1 MVTNMIRAVTLDF
14 WNTLMDDFHLSSR
27 QELRTLRLREI
38 VAPYGYS
45 PDPDAIETAF
55 DEVWR
60 RFDRVWLKKKRT
72 PITAE
77 SVDVLLHALRIRL
90 PAPAV
95 AQVVTM
101 LEEVALDHPPRTVAG
116 VPETLPALAERY
128 ALAVVCDAA
137 LTPGRVLRKVLALH
151 GLERYF
157 GAFFFSDEHGWSK
170 PDPRAFLT
178 PLAELGIA
186 PSEAVHVGDIQRTD
200 IAGAQD
206 AGLRA
211 VHFVGVNSSDLPSS
225 TADAVAFRFS
235 ELPAVIARLG

>member
-1 MVTNMIRAVTLDF
+1 MIRAVTLDF

-27 QELRTLRLREI
+27 HELRTLRLREI

-45 PDPDAIETAF
+45 PDPDAVEAAF
-55 DEVWR
+55 GEVWR
-60 RFDRVWLKKKRT
+60 RFDRVWIKKKRT
-72 PITAE
+72 PTTAE
-77 SVDVLLHALRIRL
+77 SVDVLLHALHIRL

-95 AQVVTM
+95 AQVVAM
-101 LEEVALDHPPRTVAG
+101 LEEVTLEQPPRTVAG
-116 VPETLPALAERY
+116 VAETLPVLAERY

-137 LTPGRVLRKVLALH
+137 LTPGRVLRKVLTLH
-151 GLERYF
+151 GLDGYF
-157 GAFFFSDEHGWSK
+157 SAFFFSDEHGWSK
-170 PDPRAFLT
+170 PDRRAFLT
-178 PLAELGIA
+178 PLAALGVPA
-186 PSEAVHVGDIQRTD
+186 TDAVHVGDIQRTD

-211 VHFVGVNSSDLPSS
+211 VHFVGVNSSDLPTS